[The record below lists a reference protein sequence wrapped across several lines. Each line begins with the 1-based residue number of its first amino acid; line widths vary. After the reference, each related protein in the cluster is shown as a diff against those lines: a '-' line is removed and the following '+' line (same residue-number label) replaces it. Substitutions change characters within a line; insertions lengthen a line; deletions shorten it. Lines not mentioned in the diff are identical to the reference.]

1 VSAIESY
8 GGLSDL
14 SVAEYELLP
23 PGPSSITAPNGV
35 CGSNKSMV
43 VEWSPVVDGV
53 EYRLY
58 RNGKAVSTQSGGKF
72 YDVHIPEK
80 GKATVLT
87 YSVQGINDYGTSP
100 AIAVSVTVCGKQ

>member
-1 VSAIESY
+1 
-8 GGLSDL
+8 
-14 SVAEYELLP
+14 
-23 PGPSSITAPNGV
+23 
-35 CGSNKSMV
+35 MV

-72 YDVHIPEK
+72 YDVNIPEK

-87 YSVQGINDYGTSP
+87 YAVQGVNDYGTSP
-100 AIAVSVTVCGKQ
+100 TIAVSVTVCGK